1 MRMQENRSSKLFLME
16 LIIAIFFFSVISAV
30 SVQLFSEA
38 YTRSVRSKELVQSVN
53 LASNVAEYYRV
64 WDWQEASWQEVFPEG
79 IWQGENWQILYD
91 EAWKP
96 TEEEARYLLCM
107 ELVEQNGLK
116 EAQIAVSERE
126 SGRIIY
132 ELTVKRRV

>member
-1 MRMQENRSSKLFLME
+1 MKMQENRSSKLFLME
-16 LIIAIFFFSVISAV
+16 LIIAIFFFSIISAV

-79 IWQGENWQILYD
+79 VWQGNDWQIAYD

-107 ELVEQNGLK
+107 ELVEQDGMK
-116 EAQIAVSERE
+116 EAQIVVSEE
-126 SGRIIY
+126 ETGRIIY
-132 ELTVKRRV
+132 ELTVKRGV

>member
-1 MRMQENRSSKLFLME
+1 MKIQENRSSKLFLME
-16 LIIAIFFFSVISAV
+16 LMIAIFFFSIISAI

-38 YTRSVRSKELVQSVN
+38 HTRSVRSKELVQSVN
-53 LASNVAEYYRV
+53 LVSNVAEYYRV
-64 WDWQEASWQEVFPEG
+64 WDWQTASWQEVFPEG
-79 IWQGENWQILYD
+79 TWQGENWQILYD

-107 ELVEQNGLK
+107 ELCEQEGMR

-126 SGRIIY
+126 TGRIIY
-132 ELTVKRRV
+132 ELTVKRGA